1 MAWEECPPHPFL
13 RIFALRQ
20 RHAAGLINSS
30 NLSTFDQ
37 TATDLLGRVYEPSVR
52 HALADILCPEG
63 CIPRIKRYGRYCRE
77 TCSRC
82 EF

>member
-1 MAWEECPPHPFL
+1 MAWEECPPHPFV
-13 RIFALRQ
+13 RIFAQSQL
-20 RHAAGLINSS
+20 HAAGPINIS

-52 HALADILCPEG
+52 HTLADILCPEG
-63 CIPRIKRYGRYCRE
+63 SIPRIIRYGRYCRE